1 MVSPFACVSRNLKP
15 VWPDRDG
22 RELGPPITI
31 RILHFDALHLT
42 TILICFLPAMPPNGP
57 SNSRLDSKDEMGT
70 SRKHR
75 EYGERGTLDMTGG
88 PSNVSTAPTK
98 PKRRS
103 KGKGS
108 GQVSPVAP
116 AKQKSP
122 VTFEEPSFE
131 KNSDF
136 IALRFE
142 DDPAVQD
149 RFRKEDKEEPRERD
163 WDKGKGKAQERD
175 NVGGKKRKAD
185 FDRNDGYN
193 KKERMDAASRKAPWV
208 TDVDWDGCANVAEL
222 SASFHWLYCVVTDDT
237 PDYIERSRRL

>member
-1 MVSPFACVSRNLKP
+1 MAGPRWPGTRPANHHTNSFALQ
-15 VWPDRDG
+15 
-22 RELGPPITI
+22 L
-31 RILHFDALHLT
+31 DALHLK
-42 TILICFLPAMPPNGP
+42 TILICFLTAMPLDGP
-57 SNSRLDSKDEMGT
+57 SSSKLDSKDEIGT
-70 SRKHR
+70 SCKHR
-75 EYGERGTLDMTGG
+75 EDGTRGTLDMTAA
-88 PSNVSTAPTK
+88 PSNISTAPTK

-108 GQVSPVAP
+108 GQVTPLTPTKQRSPMA
-116 AKQKSP
+116 
-122 VTFEEPSFE
+122 FEEPSFE
-131 KNSDF
+131 NNSDF

-142 DDPAVQD
+142 DDPEVHD

-163 WDKGKGKAQERD
+163 WDKGKGKAQDRD

-193 KKERMDAASRKAPWV
+193 KRERMDAASRKAPWV
-208 TDVDWDGCANVAEL
+208 TDVDWEGCANVSEL